1 MKFLP
6 DQIVARLQTG
16 MQTPN
21 LSGTRYCA
29 IKLLGHGGM
38 GAVWLAQDSILQRP
52 VALKILT
59 AENSSADLAARL
71 MQEAVVLARLE
82 HPGIVPVHDAGTLPD
97 GRTFYCMKHV
107 EGQTLDRYAGKLPL
121 RERLRLVQRI
131 AEPLAFAH
139 SRGIIHR
146 DLKPANIM
154 VGAFGEVLI
163 MDWGLAKV
171 LDSTS
176 ASSAT
181 NRVPRQVVGNIE
193 VSSPGKQVSGNIMDI
208 IGLPSEAKQVSGNV
222 MDTMGVSSEAKQT
235 SGHLVDTTVMSSP
248 PKQVPGHVIDTT
260 VGSSET
266 KQVPGHVIDT
276 TAVFPPAKQVSGHE
290 FTRAVPSSLK
300 PGALAP
306 ENATAHGTVL
316 GTPGYMAPE
325 QERGEV
331 NLIDQR
337 TDGFALGSILKYLLQ
352 EPSSPQVEAY
362 SRPLQAICAKAMSAE
377 MPARYGSV
385 QDLAADV
392 GKYLDDMPVSAYREN
407 IFERTAR
414 LVSRNRVAVV
424 LVLAYLFMRLLFI
437 LFSRH

>member
-6 DQIVARLQTG
+6 DQVVARLQTE
-16 MQTPN
+16 MQTPD
-21 LSGTRYCA
+21 LSGTRYRPL
-29 IKLLGHGGM
+29 KFLGQGGM
-38 GAVWLAQDSILQRP
+38 GTVWLVEDAVLCRP

-59 AENSSADLAARL
+59 AENSSANLAARL

-107 EGQTLDRYAGKLPL
+107 EGQTLDQHVDQLPL
-121 RERLRLVQRI
+121 RQRLLLFQRI

-171 LDSTS
+171 TDATG
-176 ASSAT
+176 ASLRT
-181 NRVPRQVVGNIE
+181 G
-193 VSSPGKQVSGNIMDI
+193 
-208 IGLPSEAKQVSGNV
+208 
-222 MDTMGVSSEAKQT
+222 
-235 SGHLVDTTVMSSP
+235 
-248 PKQVPGHVIDTT
+248 QVPGHVM
-260 VGSSET
+260 GA
-266 KQVPGHVIDT
+266 PGQ
-276 TAVFPPAKQVSGHE
+276 FSPAKQVSGHE
-290 FTRAVPSSLK
+290 FTRAVEGPLVS
-300 PGALAP
+300 GALAP
-306 ENATAHGTVL
+306 ENALATTAHGTVL

-331 NLIDQR
+331 NLID
-337 TDGFALGSILKYLLQ
+337 
-352 EPSSPQVEAY
+352 
-362 SRPLQAICAKAMSAE
+362 
-377 MPARYGSV
+377 
-385 QDLAADV
+385 
-392 GKYLDDMPVSAYREN
+392 MPVSAYREN
-407 IFERTAR
+407 IFERIAR

>member
-6 DQIVARLQTG
+6 DQVVARLQTE
-16 MQTPN
+16 MQTPD
-21 LSGTRYCA
+21 LSGTRYSA
-29 IKLLGHGGM
+29 LKFLGQGGM
-38 GAVWLAQDSILQRP
+38 GAVWLVEDSILRRP

-59 AENSSADLAARL
+59 AENSSVDLATRL

-107 EGQTLDRYAGKLPL
+107 EGKTLDQHVDQLTL
-121 RERLRLVQRI
+121 RRRLLLFQRI

-171 LDSTS
+171 MDATG
-176 ASSAT
+176 ASS
-181 NRVPRQVVGNIE
+181 V
-193 VSSPGKQVSGNIMDI
+193 
-208 IGLPSEAKQVSGNV
+208 
-222 MDTMGVSSEAKQT
+222 
-235 SGHLVDTTVMSSP
+235 TT
-248 PKQVPGHVIDTT
+248 QVPEHAMG
-260 VGSSET
+260 GSGESS
-266 KQVPGHVIDT
+266 
-276 TAVFPPAKQVSGHE
+276 PAKQVSGHE
-290 FTRAVPSSLK
+290 FTRAVQGSLK
-300 PGALAP
+300 SGTLAPGNALAT
-306 ENATAHGTVL
+306 TAHGTVL

-331 NLIDQR
+331 NLVDQR
-337 TDGFALGSILKYLLQ
+337 TDVFALGSILYYLLREQ
-352 EPSSPQVEAY
+352 PGAPNQRA
-362 SRPLQAICAKAMSAE
+362 SRPLRAICAKATAPEMS
-377 MPARYGSV
+377 ARYGSV
-385 QDLAADV
+385 QELAADV

-437 LFSRH
+437 LFLRH

>member
-6 DQIVARLQTG
+6 DQVVARLHTE
-16 MQTPN
+16 MQTPD
-21 LSGTRYCA
+21 LSGTRYRPL
-29 IKLLGHGGM
+29 KFLGQGGM
-38 GAVWLAQDSILQRP
+38 GTVWLVQDSILRRP
-52 VALKILT
+52 VALKILA
-59 AENSSADLAARL
+59 AENSSADLASRL
-71 MQEAVVLARLE
+71 MQEGVVLARLE

-107 EGQTLDRYAGKLPL
+107 EGQTLDQHADQLPL
-121 RERLRLVQRI
+121 RQRLLLFQRI

-171 LDSTS
+171 MDATG

-181 NRVPRQVVGNIE
+181 G
-193 VSSPGKQVSGNIMDI
+193 
-208 IGLPSEAKQVSGNV
+208 
-222 MDTMGVSSEAKQT
+222 
-235 SGHLVDTTVMSSP
+235 
-248 PKQVPGHVIDTT
+248 QVPGHVMGAI
-260 VGSSET
+260 GMFS
-266 KQVPGHVIDT
+266 
-276 TAVFPPAKQVSGHE
+276 PAKQVSGHE
-290 FTRAVPSSLK
+290 FTRAVEGPLES
-300 PGALAP
+300 GALAA
-306 ENATAHGTVL
+306 EDTLASTAHGTVL

-331 NLIDQR
+331 NRIDQR
-337 TDGFALGSILKYLLQ
+337 TDVFALGSILHYLSREKSGASNQL
-352 EPSSPQVEAY
+352 A
-362 SRPLQAICAKAMSAE
+362 SRPLRAICAKAMAPK
-377 MPARYGSV
+377 MPARYASV
-385 QDLAADV
+385 QELAADV

-437 LFSRH
+437 LFSRR

>member
-6 DQIVARLQTG
+6 DQVVARLQSEL
-16 MQTPN
+16 QTPD
-21 LSGTRYCA
+21 LSGTRYRA
-29 IKLLGHGGM
+29 LSLLGHGGM
-38 GAVWLAQDSILQRP
+38 GTIWLARDSILQRP

-59 AENSSADLAARL
+59 AENSSADLVARL

-107 EGQTLDRYAGKLPL
+107 EGQTLDRYADELPL
-121 RERLRLVQRI
+121 RERVRLFQRI

-154 VGAFGEVLI
+154 IGAFGEVLI

-171 LDSTS
+171 MDASA
-176 ASSAT
+176 ASSAAH
-181 NRVPRQVVGNIE
+181 RILRQGDIE
-193 VSSPGKQVSGNIMDI
+193 ASSAAQQVS
-208 IGLPSEAKQVSGNV
+208 
-222 MDTMGVSSEAKQT
+222 
-235 SGHLVDTTVMSSP
+235 
-248 PKQVPGHVIDTT
+248 
-260 VGSSET
+260 
-266 KQVPGHVIDT
+266 
-276 TAVFPPAKQVSGHE
+276 
-290 FTRAVPSSLK
+290 
-300 PGALAP
+300 AP

-331 NLIDQR
+331 TLIDQR
-337 TDGFALGSILKYLLQ
+337 TDVFALGSILQSLLQ
-352 EPSSPQVEAY
+352 EPPGSSHAEGY
-362 SRPLQAICAKAMSAE
+362 SRPLQAICAKAMSTE
-377 MPARYGSV
+377 MSARYFSV

-392 GKYLDDMPVSAYREN
+392 GKYLDGMPVSAYREN
-407 IFERTAR
+407 VFERTAR
-414 LVSRNRVAVV
+414 LVSRNRVAVA

-437 LFSRH
+437 LFSRR